1 MLTNIKKR
9 SALLVTLAVVCASL
23 AVAPG
28 TASAQSKVP
37 NAGTSLDNHSVPANE
52 AITTACPMSSA
63 PAAGF
68 TDTTSTDVDCIKMFG
83 ITQGTTATT
92 YEPDA
97 NIPRWQMALFLHR
110 MFVPTGLAAAG
121 ATTVPAFTDTAGLST
136 EIQAAITALASHG
149 ITLGTSATTFG
160 PNDNVTREQ
169 MALFLYR
176 LGGSIT
182 PTNVASNLGTANGIF
197 MDGATPADIATG
209 TYNFTD
215 ITGTTF
221 EGMEAIIAMYN
232 LGGTGETC
240 TAVTI
245 AAAAGGSCQTTY
257 RPNADIT
264 RGEMAT
270 MVKEVLD
277 ASQARPAGCTIQND
291 AALVAGG
298 GAETTLISC
307 RNADFTPQLNTTVD
321 EFFQVRNDTS
331 ATTAAASVPFNA
343 LSGVVNTGAGGVT
356 GVGTAG
362 TVDTGDRI
370 TNSLGNVAG
379 GGCAVIAASTCRHW
393 IHTGDQGTQYIN
405 GSTAG
410 FLWEGA
416 LPASAAAGVFA
427 TTMTSAI
434 DKATLG
440 ATCNFG
446 GAGSALGGAV
456 SVTDGECAFAG
467 TTRTI
472 TTTFTGATAAAVV
485 DGYTT
490 KYTDMVVNYGGGSGN
505 QSVTF
510 NVSYVVSSG
519 GVTTYDVV
527 CSADPLPLASN
538 AVANGGGAPGLEYYE
553 AHTVTVDLGTAAA
566 GSGLPTGAGD
576 ITGGSITGNT
586 DVSCDDVPRAF
597 ADGQQSLSVNQNYAT
612 VSAAGTL
619 TSVTA
624 TAADQYGDGIAG
636 VSATFD
642 TETTANQALTAEA
655 GAVNA
660 QRSTLVTN
668 SSGTA
673 TLSIVVCDSASVGL
687 SGHVA
692 VHIDDAGGN
701 PEVPDVAATAPG
713 AGAVEGTTIY
723 CVAAGADAV
732 ALNTQK
738 RNVADAAGN
747 DEVQRVAFT
756 LDSNSAAT
764 DPDATG
770 RYQLTMGNCNGAKAI
785 TTAGAITGDTLAA
798 DIKTELET
806 LTCITTVT
814 VTPQSANALYTYY
827 DIAFLANTGGWDQFV
842 LTEAV
847 APNELVTEGQ
857 ASGSAAQLTGTVTTS
872 TDGAYGTTF
881 DFIDHDAGNDIIL
894 VKRTVLG
901 RTLAGAAVVTSE
913 YMSFGYDDTDVF
925 QITTSAGETLA
936 AFEAAML
943 ADAGTITTDM
953 AITYRTGA
961 LTTGISAFQIG

>member
-1 MLTNIKKR
+1 MLTNMKKR

-37 NAGTSLDNHSVPANE
+37 NVGSAALTDPHTPPNNE
-52 AITTACPMSSA
+52 AVTTACPMSSA

-176 LGGSIT
+176 LGGLIV

-197 MDGATPADIATG
+197 ANGAAPADIATG
-209 TYNFTD
+209 AYNFTD

-221 EGMEAIIAMYN
+221 EAMEAIIAMYN
-232 LGGTGETC
+232 LGATGETC
-240 TAVTI
+240 TATTI
-245 AAAAGGSCQTTY
+245 AAAAGASCQTTY
-257 RPNADIT
+257 RPSEDIT

-270 MVKEVLD
+270 MIKEVLD

-291 AALVAGG
+291 QALVAGG
-298 GAETTLISC
+298 GSETTLISC
-307 RNADFTPQLNTTVD
+307 RNADFTPQLNITVD
-321 EFFQVRNDTS
+321 EFFQVRNDT
-331 ATTAAASVPFNA
+331 TAATAALSVPFNA

-356 GVGTAG
+356 GVSTAG
-362 TVDTGDRI
+362 VVDTGDRI

-379 GGCAVIAASTCRHW
+379 AGCAVTAASTCRHW
-393 IHTGDQGTQYIN
+393 IHTGDSGTQYIN

-410 FLWEGA
+410 FLWEGG
-416 LPASAAAGVFA
+416 LPATATPGVFA

-434 DKATLG
+434 DKAALG
-440 ATCNFG
+440 ATCDFG
-446 GAGSALGGAV
+446 TPITNVTA
-456 SVTDGECAFAG
+456 TDGECAYQG

-490 KYTDMVVNYGGGSGN
+490 KYTDKVVNYGGGSGN
-505 QSVTF
+505 QNVSF
-510 NVSYVVSSG
+510 NISYVVSSG

-527 CSADPLPLASN
+527 CSADHLPLASN
-538 AVANGGGAPGLEYYE
+538 AADDGAPAAAEYYE
-553 AHTVTVDLGTAAA
+553 SHEVTVDLGTAAG
-566 GSGLPTGAGD
+566 GSGLPTGALD
-576 ITGGSITGNT
+576 ITGGNITGNT
-586 DVSCDDVPRAF
+586 DVSCDDVARAY
-597 ADGQQSLSVNQNYAT
+597 ADGQQSLTVNQNYAT

-619 TSVTA
+619 ASATA

-636 VSATFD
+636 VAATFD
-642 TETTANQALTAEA
+642 TETVANAALTAEA

-668 SSGTA
+668 ANGQA
-673 TLSIVVCDSASVGL
+673 VLSIVVCDAASVGL
-687 SGHVA
+687 SGSVGI
-692 VHIDDAGGN
+692 HIDDASGN
-701 PEVPDVAATAPG
+701 PEIADIALTAPA

-732 ALNTQK
+732 AENTQK
-738 RNVADAAGN
+738 RNVADVAGN
-747 DEVQRVAFT
+747 DVTVTIAFT
-756 LDSNSAAT
+756 RDVGGAAA
-764 DPDATG
+764 DPGAGNYTLGFASGCAGAT
-770 RYQLTMGNCNGAKAI
+770 T
-785 TTAGAITGDTLAA
+785 TTAAIAHNANAA
-798 DIKTELET
+798 ALKTAVET
-806 LTCITTVT
+806 LTCINAVTIAGDGGGTT
-814 VTPQSANALYTYY
+814 YTGYT
-827 DIAFLANTGGWDQFV
+827 IAHTANTGNWPTMVATEGTA
-842 LTEAV
+842 LTLEGDAGVAIAV
-847 APNELVTEGQ
+847 AATQNT
-857 ASGSAAQLTGTVTTS
+857 
-872 TDGAYGTTF
+872 GAYGTTF
-881 DFIDHDAGNDIIL
+881 DFIDHDAGNDLIL
-894 VKRTVLG
+894 VKRTVQE
-901 RTLAGAAVVTSE
+901 RTAVGAAVVTTS
-913 YMSFGYDDTDVF
+913 YLSFGYDDTDVF
-925 QITTSAGETLA
+925 QIATSAGETLA

-943 ADAGTITTDM
+943 ADAGNIGTDM

-961 LTTGISAFQIG
+961 LTTGISAFQLG